1 MVDARTHGDEQ
12 NLLLTDSPSVEAFI
26 GAFYDAFPY
35 PWKAW
40 SLDRPLDPH
49 LYRVHLSQDV
59 GDWAHERL
67 PASPR
72 VWVAGC
78 GTNQAAIT
86 ALRFPLASVLG
97 SDLSEVALE
106 LESEQAASLE
116 LQNVE
121 LRHESLTKVSY
132 DEEFDYVVCTG
143 VVHHNSDPSLA
154 LEKLRTSLKPHGLL
168 ELMVYNRF
176 HRIATSSFQKAV
188 RLLSDDAP
196 TPDWRV
202 DAALARRLV
211 ESFPLDNFLSGALR
225 PYRSDPEGELVD
237 AIANPVEH
245 SFTVGSLTA
254 LAEAVGLQP
263 VGPCPNKFDLAD
275 DRYLWDLE
283 FDDPDVQERFDRLAD
298 VDRWQVVNLLRFER
312 SPMLWFYFERSDSNR
327 RRSQDEINDTFLSA
341 RFTRSDTRVTRF
353 VRDLT
358 IDEYAPLPDPVEVGP
373 VPPSDEA
380 RRVLAEISAE
390 TTMVDALAALGMSR
404 SPRAVNR
411 LRLSLTSSLFPHL
424 RAHSE

>member
-1 MVDARTHGDEQ
+1 MDTRSHGDEQ
-12 NLLLTDSPSVEAFI
+12 NLLLADSPSVEAFV

-40 SLDRPLDPH
+40 SLDRPLDPD
-49 LYRVHLSQDV
+49 LYRVHLCQDV
-59 GDWAHERL
+59 GDWAHERV

-86 ALRFPLASVLG
+86 ALRLPLASVVG

-106 LESEQAASLE
+106 LEREQAAALALE
-116 LQNVE
+116 NVE
-121 LRHESLTKVSY
+121 LEHESLTGVSY

-143 VVHHNSDPSLA
+143 VVHHNSDPA
-154 LEKLRTSLKPHGLL
+154 LVLENLRRSLKPRGIL

-176 HRIATSSFQKAV
+176 HRIATSSFQKVV
-188 RLLSDDAP
+188 RLLADDASS
-196 TPDWRV
+196 PDWRSA
-202 DAALARRLV
+202 AALARRLV
-211 ESFPLDNFLSGALR
+211 ESLPIDNFLSEALR

-245 SFTVGSLTA
+245 SFTVASLTA
-254 LAEAVGLQP
+254 LAEAAGLQP
-263 VGPCPNKFDLAD
+263 AAPCPTRFDLAEE
-275 DRYLWDLE
+275 RYLWDLE
-283 FDDPDVQERFDRLAD
+283 LEDRDLQERFDRLAD

-312 SPMLWFYFERSDSNR
+312 SPMLWFYFERSDANPR
-327 RRSQDEINDTFLSA
+327 RAQEEIDGDFLSS

-358 IDEYAPLPDPVEVGP
+358 TDEYAPLPEPVEVG
-373 VPPSDEA
+373 VAPPSDEA
-380 RRVLAEISAE
+380 KRVLAEGSAE
-390 TTMVDALAALGMSR
+390 TTMGEALTALGVSR
-404 SPRAVNR
+404 SRRVVNR

-424 RAHSE
+424 RAAGE